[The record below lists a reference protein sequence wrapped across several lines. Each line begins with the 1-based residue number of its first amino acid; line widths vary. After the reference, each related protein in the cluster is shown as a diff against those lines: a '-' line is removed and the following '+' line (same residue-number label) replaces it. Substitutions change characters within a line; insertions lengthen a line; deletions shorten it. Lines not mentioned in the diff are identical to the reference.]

1 MELLFLPSCTRK
13 KLKTLYPERI
23 WYRYQFDIKITEVEY
38 LPLVYCATYDYYYGT
53 SIQELEYTISKGSW
67 SLDFFE
73 LSIIIM
79 VITDLVW
86 ISFERQQKKESYAET
101 QG

>member
-1 MELLFLPSCTRK
+1 MQTKKSWRFYFLK
-13 KLKTLYPERI
+13 EYAN
-23 WYRYQFDIKITEVEY
+23 RYQFDIKITEVEY
-38 LPLVYCATYDYYYGT
+38 LPFVYYANYDYYYGT

-73 LSIIIM
+73 LNIIIM
-79 VITDLVW
+79 VISDLVW

-101 QG
+101 QC